1 MDPGGMEGGG
11 RNKFQLLEDD
21 EKFLVAMAQHGHAD
35 EALAKEH
42 LGDAGREV
50 LRGLIPQLKSLEA
63 WTAPAVSAT
72 LKAAIAE
79 RKVKAPQVMM
89 PFRVAVTG
97 LAQTPAIDAIAAALR
112 KEVVLER
119 LEKAVG

>member
-1 MDPGGMEGGG
+1 M
-11 RNKFQLLEDD
+11 
-21 EKFLVAMAQHGHAD
+21 
-35 EALAKEH
+35 
-42 LGDAGREV
+42 
-50 LRGLIPQLKSLEA
+50 LRGLIPSLKALDP
-63 WTAPAVSAT
+63 WTAPGVSAT

-119 LEKAVG
+119 LAKAAG